1 LGLLYVARLGAS
13 DDQLYLRIPRKITE
27 SYPHIYNSSY
37 LRGFNVLW
45 LRAYSDEGKV
55 VFEPYKEVILKKNLC
70 YDAKQKKSVPCID
83 VTDLVRDRGI
93 GKDYIM
99 ELLFLSFIYGE
110 ASYYEDEKKEILIFP
125 EELREEI
132 DYSIPSKVR
141 ERVEEER
148 KLHEEISSGVEAITL
163 LRSCGMQRASEEL
176 GLALIRYREQDWE
189 ASIARFRKVI
199 EELKHLVDRKEVSFG
214 GVEKRQE
221 IVKSLVHNTYS
232 LLSNFGQHA
241 GTQGR
246 KPEAKLAREITV
258 ALVHYIMK
266 YYKSESP

>member
-1 LGLLYVARLGAS
+1 
-13 DDQLYLRIPRKITE
+13 
-27 SYPHIYNSSY
+27 
-37 LRGFNVLW
+37 
-45 LRAYSDEGKV
+45 
-55 VFEPYKEVILKKNLC
+55 
-70 YDAKQKKSVPCID
+70 
-83 VTDLVRDRGI
+83 
-93 GKDYIM
+93 M
-99 ELLFLSFIYGE
+99 SFIYRE

-246 KPEAKLAREITV
+246 KPEAKLARELTV

-266 YYKSESP
+266 YYKLESS